1 MKMLFLTFR
10 DSLQDEILAF
20 LKNQKIHAYTYVPK
34 VHGAGETGDAFGSF
48 LTHGEN
54 ALVMMALP
62 DEQARVAIEA
72 FRLLRDVLSTRQQG
86 AAIPA
91 KLMVLPCEEIV

>member
-10 DSLQDEILAF
+10 DSLQDEMLAF
-20 LKNQKIHAYTYVPK
+20 LKNQQIHAYTYIPK

-54 ALVMMALP
+54 ALVMVTLP
-62 DEQARVAIEA
+62 DEHAGQAIEA
-72 FRLLRDVLSTRQQG
+72 FRLLRKFLSTRQQG
-86 AAIPA
+86 ATIPVR
-91 KLMVLPCEEIV
+91 LMVVPCEELI